1 MVDCTQGVQTPF
13 MERQQK
19 NRFTEMKF
27 VDIFPKTKTS
37 KPEDFVFFVSR
48 KDEFGFMS
56 NWHLE
61 YNGHYGEGNILFRTA
76 EHHLM
81 WKKAS
86 VFNDEK
92 SMSKILE
99 LKPLGPRKNLGE
111 KFPLWKKKFGSS
123 NDTKPYTK
131 LFLTNFTSPR
141 D

>member
-37 KPEDFVFFVSR
+37 NLEDFVFFVSR

-61 YNGHYGEGNILFRTA
+61 
-76 EHHLM
+76 
-81 WKKAS
+81 
-86 VFNDEK
+86 
-92 SMSKILE
+92 
-99 LKPLGPRKNLGE
+99 
-111 KFPLWKKKFGSS
+111 
-123 NDTKPYTK
+123 
-131 LFLTNFTSPR
+131 
-141 D
+141 